1 MIPRMPLPY
10 VDRLILGCWQ
20 LALGHGSDVED
31 GTAVL
36 EAHYAAGFRVL
47 DCADIYTGVE
57 SLIGSFIAAHGLAPE
72 ELRVHTKFVPD
83 LAGLAELRADA
94 VERAVDRSRAR
105 LQRDVLDLVQ
115 FHWWD
120 YSVPGCLAA
129 LDALAALQRQGKVRA
144 IGLTNFDAR
153 NLRTILEHG
162 VPVDAIQVQYSLL
175 DRRPGAGLAAVAAE
189 HDVDLLAYG
198 SLAGGLLSDRY
209 RGQPDLGD
217 EHENRSLTKYRLIVD
232 EIGGWEALQ
241 ALLQELRA
249 VADERGSDVASVASG
264 WCLRQSGVR
273 ACIVGI
279 RSRRHVPRLA
289 ALRDTDPLRDA
300 EVARLDAV
308 RARYPDVPGE
318 VYALERDR
326 EGRHGRVI
334 KYGLNEAAS

>member
-1 MIPRMPLPY
+1 MIAHMALPY

-20 LALGHGSDVED
+20 LARGHGSDVED
-31 GTAVL
+31 GTGVL

-57 SLIGSFIAAHGLAPE
+57 ALIGSFIAAHGLAPGD
-72 ELRVHTKFVPD
+72 LRVHTKFVPD
-83 LAGLAELRADA
+83 LTSLADLRPDD

-105 LQRDVLDLVQ
+105 LRRDVLDLVQ

-120 YSVPGCLAA
+120 YAVPGYLTA
-129 LDALAALQRQGKVRA
+129 LEALADLQRQGKVRA
-144 IGLTNFDAR
+144 IGLTNFDADH
-153 NLRTILEHG
+153 LRTILEHG
-162 VPVDAIQVQYSLL
+162 IPVASIQVQYSLL
-175 DRRPGAGLAAVAAE
+175 DRRPGAGLAGVAAG

-209 RGQPDLGD
+209 LAHEDLGD

-232 EIGGWEALQ
+232 EIGGWPALQ
-241 ALLQELRA
+241 TLLRELRA

-264 WCLRQSGVR
+264 WCLRQPSVR

-289 ALRDTDPLRDA
+289 ALREAAALSDA

-308 RARYPDVPGE
+308 RAHYPEVPGE

-326 EGRHGRVI
+326 AGRHGRVI